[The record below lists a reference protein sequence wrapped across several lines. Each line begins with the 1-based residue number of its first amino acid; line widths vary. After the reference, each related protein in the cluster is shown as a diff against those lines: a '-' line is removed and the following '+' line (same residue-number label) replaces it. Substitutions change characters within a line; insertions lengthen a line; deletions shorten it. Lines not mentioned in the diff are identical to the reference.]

1 MPILRLKDENGNW
14 ISVPSIAGPKGDIG
28 PEGPQGGTGPQ
39 GDPGPMPVFT
49 IGTVEA
55 LEPGAEPYVR
65 QRGTAAEPILDFGI
79 PGADAGVVLFSGSP
93 VDSFTLSESA
103 DDFEYLEFHCGKGES
118 SQMCLKVPK
127 ELYNSASLHIVHRQG
142 VLSQII
148 MKTVQIVDKQVNV
161 LNYSVINMEGG
172 IIQTYDSNELTI
184 HKVVGYK

>member
-1 MPILRLKDENGNW
+1 MSILRLKDENGNW
-14 ISVPSIAGPKGDIG
+14 VDIPSIVGPQGPTG
-28 PEGPQGGTGPQ
+28 PEGPQGEVGPQ
-39 GDPGPMPVFT
+39 GNPGPMPVFT

-55 LEPGAEPYVR
+55 LGPGDEPYVR

-79 PGADAGVVLFSGSP
+79 PGADAGTVLFSDST

-103 DDFEYLEFHCGKGES
+103 DDFEYLEFNCGKGKS

-127 ELYNSASLHIVHRQG
+127 ELYNSASLHIVHRQDI
-142 VLSQII
+142 LSQII

-161 LNYSVINMEGG
+161 LSYSVINMEGG
-172 IIQTYDSNELTI
+172 VVQTYDSNELII